1 MSEPIKHS
9 VRRVSELLLLATLF
23 ILFWH
28 LVITPSDYFIWFKT
42 RVPLCALMDRAFPF
56 ATYVAALGIISG
68 LLSFLP
74 SKE

>member
-1 MSEPIKHS
+1 MSEPIKMS
-9 VRRVSELLLLATLF
+9 FRRVSELLLLSTLF

-28 LVITPSDYFIWFKT
+28 LVITPSDYFPWFKAH
-42 RVPLCALMDRAFPF
+42 VPLCIWMDHAFPF
-56 ATYVAALGIISG
+56 VTYIAVTGFISG